1 MDTGGIGEQLN
12 QSVDRLAKAM
22 RQSEDFRKSGVV
34 YTTVIRNALHELNL
48 DPRDYLMAD
57 TIHKLSGNASKIHGW
72 CYASKQY
79 LAKSINVSERTA
91 FRSINRLK
99 DKGLIEHHQK
109 QAQLLRTTQNWIEAV
124 EVRKRRSTRR

>member
-1 MDTGGIGEQLN
+1 MEPIEKRVERSIDKLT
-12 QSVDRLAKAM
+12 AAM
-22 RQSEDFRKSGVV
+22 RETQDFKKSGVV

>member
-1 MDTGGIGEQLN
+1 MEPIEKRVERSIDKLT
-12 QSVDRLAKAM
+12 AAM
-22 RQSEDFRKSGVV
+22 RETQDFKKSGVV

-72 CYASKQY
+72 CYASKKY

-99 DKGLIEHHQK
+99 DKGLIEHHHK
-109 QAQLLRTTQNWIEAV
+109 QAQLLRTTQKWIEAV
-124 EVRKRRSTRR
+124 EVRKRRSAER